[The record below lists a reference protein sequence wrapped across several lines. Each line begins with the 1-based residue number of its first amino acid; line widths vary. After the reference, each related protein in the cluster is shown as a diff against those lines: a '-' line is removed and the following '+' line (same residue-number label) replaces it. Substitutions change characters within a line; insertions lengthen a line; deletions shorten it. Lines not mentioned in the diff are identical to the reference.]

1 MEPSDTTGISR
12 SSFFLVQLP
21 CYKAPVSHPKGNP
34 MGDVTACGELF
45 GHIPTRQGAAWKE
58 SFAYAPQASSDISCP
73 PRVGSGLFPLAGSTG
88 TGTESGAGPH
98 GRIATPAPGAMA
110 PDNEERVQPR
120 RRHSQ
125 PFGEAHVR
133 PGTREKGPSRLET
146 RPAKIPKALAEAGR
160 VSRIGLLIAPAGRPL
175 RALVFP
181 GRPGDSLV
189 PLPFPNPDRLPERTV
204 RLASGNPTERKSGES
219 DFRLRV
225 LGKRSNASLPP
236 QGRDRLGR
244 RTESRERSF
253 GRRRLP
259 TDS

>member
-1 MEPSDTTGISR
+1 
-12 SSFFLVQLP
+12 
-21 CYKAPVSHPKGNP
+21 

-45 GHIPTRQGAAWKE
+45 GHIPKRQGEAWKE

-73 PRVGSGLFPLAGSTG
+73 PLVGSGLFPLAGSTG

-133 PGTREKGPSRLET
+133 PGTREKEPPRLET
-146 RPAKIPKALAEAGR
+146 RPAEIPKALAEAGR
-160 VSRIGLLIAPAGRPL
+160 VSRINPFIAPAGRSL

-189 PLPFPNPDRLPERTV
+189 PLPFHNPNRLSERAV
-204 RLASGNPTERKSGES
+204 RLASGNPAERKPGES
-219 DFRLRV
+219 GFPLRV
-225 LGKRSNASLPP
+225 LAKRPKAHLPL
-236 QGRDRLGR
+236 QSRDRLGR
-244 RTESRERSF
+244 RTECRERSF
-253 GRRRLP
+253 GKRPLP